1 VEAMTP
7 FKSQVLSSGAQTLDP
22 RPFPNTAAQLWAT
35 VQSQGPQGQTVY
47 WFLFPAPENTEHTS
61 LQGPLNQWFSAV
73 LMLRPFNT
81 VPHVVVTPPS
91 PPTIKL
97 IPLLLLYNCNFAT
110 VMNLNANIC
119 FTGYLICDP
128 FERVVTHRLRT

>member
-1 VEAMTP
+1 MEAMTP
-7 FKSQVLSSGAQTLDP
+7 FKSQALSSGAQTLDP

-73 LMLRPFNT
+73 LMLRPFKYGSACCGD
-81 VPHVVVTPPS
+81 PP
-91 PPTIKL
+91 PPQ
-97 IPLLLLYNCNFAT
+97 P
-110 VMNLNANIC
+110 
-119 FTGYLICDP
+119 
-128 FERVVTHRLRT
+128 